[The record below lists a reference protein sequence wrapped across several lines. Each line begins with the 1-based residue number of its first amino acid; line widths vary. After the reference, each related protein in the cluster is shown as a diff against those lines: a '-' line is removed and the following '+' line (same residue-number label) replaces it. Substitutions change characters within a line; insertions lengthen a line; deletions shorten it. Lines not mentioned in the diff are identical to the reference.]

1 MDIKQDWQ
9 AVMELAAARRD
20 IVVSKYKSGMSQAEI
35 GREMKMSRQT
45 VSRLIKT
52 ARRDGLLE
60 AVPRSEPGIVE
71 RVKKAVKQ
79 VIS

>member
-20 IVVSKYKSGMSQAEI
+20 IVISKYKSGMSQAEI

-45 VSRLIKT
+45 VNRLIKT
-52 ARRDGLLE
+52 ARRDGLIE
-60 AVPRSEPGIVE
+60 ATPRSEPGIIE
-71 RVKKAVKQ
+71 RVKEAVKD
-79 VIS
+79 IIR

>member
-1 MDIKQDWQ
+1 MDLKQDWQ
-9 AVMELAAARRD
+9 AVMDQAATRRD
-20 IVVSKYKSGMSQAEI
+20 IVISKYKSGMSQAEI

-60 AVPRSEPGIVE
+60 AKPRSEPGIVA

>member
-1 MDIKQDWQ
+1 MDLKQDWQ
-9 AVMELAAARRD
+9 AVMDQAATRRD

-60 AVPRSEPGIVE
+60 AKPSHDSGIIE
-71 RVKKAVKQ
+71 RVKEAVKD
-79 VIS
+79 IIR

>member
-9 AVMELAAARRD
+9 TIMDQAAARRD
-20 IVVSKYKSGMSQAEI
+20 IVIGKYKSGIHQSEI
-35 GREMKMSRQT
+35 GRQLNISRQT

-60 AVPRSEPGIVE
+60 AKPSHEPGIIE
-71 RVKKAVKQ
+71 RVKEV
-79 VIS
+79 VRDIIR